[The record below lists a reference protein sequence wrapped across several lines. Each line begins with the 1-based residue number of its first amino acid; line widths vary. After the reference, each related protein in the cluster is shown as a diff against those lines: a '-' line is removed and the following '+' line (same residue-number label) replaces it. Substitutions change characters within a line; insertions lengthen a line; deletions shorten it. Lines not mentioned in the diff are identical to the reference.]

1 MDGCPRFCSKWALF
15 LFIPVFLG
23 TFLSCVSMATI
34 TFHGVGIKALSACVP
49 PRIVYNKD
57 LGYLIP
63 EEEIEKTINNIG
75 IEQRRIADDDV
86 TASDLCFKAAQ
97 QLMADNEIDPASID
111 VLLFMSQTPD
121 YRIPATSCL
130 LQERLGLS
138 KETLC
143 FDISLGCSGYL
154 FALSTAFAYA
164 SMQGVNRVLLLDGET
179 FSKIVNRRDKVDWP
193 LYGDAGTA
201 TLVEKGDFGDSTFIL
216 NTDGSGKD
224 VLKVH
229 AGMRNPITPDS
240 CVERE
245 REDGN
250 IRTDLEVFMDGM
262 DVFNFAISKVPRSIK
277 SLLQVS
283 ENSVEDVDYLVFH
296 QANRFMMDFFV
307 KKLKINPDKVPYCIH
322 KYGNTSS
329 ASVPLT
335 ISSELVGALDG
346 NKTVVLSAFGAGLS
360 WGAALLQMHDC
371 KVSPVVEY

>member
-1 MDGCPRFCSKWALF
+1 
-15 LFIPVFLG
+15 
-23 TFLSCVSMATI
+23 MAKI

-49 PRIVYNKD
+49 PEIVYNKD

-63 EEEIEKTINNIG
+63 EEEIEKTISNIG
-75 IEQRRIADDDV
+75 IEQRRIAAPDV
-86 TASDLCFKAAQ
+86 TASDLCFKAARR
-97 QLMADNEIDPASID
+97 LMEDNQIAPESID
-111 VLLFMSQTPD
+111 VLLFMSQTAD

-130 LQERLGLS
+130 LQQRLELPR
-138 KETLC
+138 ETLC

-164 SMQGVNRVLLLDGET
+164 SMPGINRVLLLDGET

-201 TLVEKGDFGDSTFIL
+201 TLIEKGDYGDSTFML
-216 NTDGSGKD
+216 YTDGSGENT
-224 VLKVH
+224 LKIH

-245 REDGN
+245 QEEGN
-250 IRTDLEVFMDGM
+250 IRSDLEVFMDGM
-262 DVFNFAISKVPRSIK
+262 DVFNFAISKVPKSIK
-277 SLLQVS
+277 LLLK
-283 ENSVEDVDYLVFH
+283 ETDKTIDDVDYLVFH

-307 KKLKINPDKVPYCIH
+307 KKLKISPDRVPYCIS

-335 ISSELVGALDG
+335 VSSELSGQLDG
-346 NKTVVLSAFGAGLS
+346 SHTVVMSAFGAGLS
-360 WGAALLQMHDC
+360 WGAAIMQMRDC
-371 KVSPVVEY
+371 KVSPVIEY

>member
-1 MDGCPRFCSKWALF
+1 
-15 LFIPVFLG
+15 
-23 TFLSCVSMATI
+23 MATI

>member
-1 MDGCPRFCSKWALF
+1 
-15 LFIPVFLG
+15 
-23 TFLSCVSMATI
+23 MAAI

-49 PRIVYNKD
+49 SGIVYNKD

-86 TASDLCFKAAQ
+86 MASDLCFKAAR
-97 QLMADNEIDPASID
+97 QLMTDNDIDPATID

-164 SMQGVNRVLLLDGET
+164 SMRGVNRVLLLDGET

-201 TLVEKGDFGDSTFIL
+201 TLVEKGDYGESTFML
-216 NTDGSGKD
+216 NTDGSGSEA
-224 VLKVH
+224 LKIH
-229 AGMRNPITPDS
+229 AGMRNPITPES

-277 SLLQVS
+277 SLLQLTGKTID
-283 ENSVEDVDYLVFH
+283 DVDYLVFH

-307 KKLKINPDKVPYCIH
+307 KKLKINPDRVPYCIH

-335 ISSELVGALDG
+335 ISSELVGALSED
-346 NKTVVLSAFGAGLS
+346 KTVVLSAFGAGLS
-360 WGAALLQMHDC
+360 WGAAILQMHDC
-371 KVSPVVEY
+371 NVSPVIEY

>member
-1 MDGCPRFCSKWALF
+1 
-15 LFIPVFLG
+15 
-23 TFLSCVSMATI
+23 MATI

-97 QLMADNEIDPASID
+97 QLMADNEIDPSTID

-130 LQERLGLS
+130 LQDRLGLS

-224 VLKVH
+224 VLKIH
-229 AGMRNPITPDS
+229 AGMRNPITADS

-245 REDGN
+245 REEGN

-277 SLLQVS
+277 SLLQFT
-283 ENSVEDVDYLVFH
+283 EKSVDDVDYLVFH

-307 KKLKINPDKVPYCIH
+307 KKLKISPEKVPYCIH

-346 NKTVVLSAFGAGLS
+346 DKTVVLSAFGAGLS
-360 WGAALLQMHDC
+360 WGAALMQMHDC
-371 KVSPVVEY
+371 KVSPVIEY

>member
-1 MDGCPRFCSKWALF
+1 
-15 LFIPVFLG
+15 
-23 TFLSCVSMATI
+23 MAKI
-34 TFHGVGIKALSACVP
+34 SFHGVGIRALSACVP
-49 PRIVYNKD
+49 ATVVHNKD

-75 IEQRRIADDDV
+75 IEERRIADDDV
-86 TASDLCFKAAQ
+86 MASDLCFKAAK
-97 QLMADNEIDPASID
+97 QLMEDNSIAPESID
-111 VLLFMSQTPD
+111 VLLFMSQTSD

-130 LQERLGLS
+130 LQHRLGLPN
-138 KETLC
+138 ETMC

-201 TLVEKGDFGDSTFIL
+201 TLVEKGDYGESTFML
-216 NTDGSGKD
+216 NTDGSGEE
-224 VLKVH
+224 VLKIH
-229 AGMRNPITPDS
+229 AGMRNPITADS

-277 SLLQVS
+277 ALLKETGKTVD
-283 ENSVEDVDYLVFH
+283 DVDYLVFH

-307 KKLKINPDKVPYCIH
+307 KKLKMDPARVPYCIH

-335 ISSELVGALDG
+335 IASELSGRLDG
-346 NKTVVLSAFGAGLS
+346 DHEVLLSAFGAGLS
-360 WGAALLQMHDC
+360 WGSALIQMRNC
-371 KVSPVVEY
+371 KVSPVIEY

>member
-1 MDGCPRFCSKWALF
+1 
-15 LFIPVFLG
+15 
-23 TFLSCVSMATI
+23 MAKL
-34 TFHGVGIKALSACVP
+34 TFHGVGIKAISACVP
-49 PRIVYNKD
+49 QQVVYNKD

-75 IEQRRIADDDV
+75 IVERRIAASDV

-97 QLMADNEIDPASID
+97 QLMTDNCIAPESID

-130 LQERLGLS
+130 LQERLGLPR
-138 KETLC
+138 ETMC

-164 SMQGVNRVLLLDGET
+164 SMEGVNRVLLLDGET

-201 TLVEKGDFGDSTFIL
+201 TLVEKGVFQPSTFML
-216 NTDGSGKD
+216 YTDGSGAD
-224 VLKVH
+224 TLKIH
-229 AGMRNPITPDS
+229 AGMRNPITPQS

-245 REDGN
+245 QEDGN
-250 IRTDLEVFMDGM
+250 IRSDLEVFMDGM
-262 DVFNFAISKVPRSIK
+262 DVFNFAISKVPKSIK
-277 SLLQVS
+277 ALLK
-283 ENSVEDVDYLVFH
+283 ETNDTIDDVDYLVFH

-307 KKLKINPDKVPYCIH
+307 KKLKISHDRVPYCIG
-322 KYGNTSS
+322 KYGNVSS

-335 ISSELVGALDG
+335 ISSELNGKLEGD
-346 NKTVVLSAFGAGLS
+346 NKVVLSAFGAGLS
-360 WGAALLQMHDC
+360 WGSAIMQMHHC
-371 KVSPVVEY
+371 HVSPVIEY

>member
-1 MDGCPRFCSKWALF
+1 
-15 LFIPVFLG
+15 
-23 TFLSCVSMATI
+23 MAKI

-49 PRIVYNKD
+49 PEVIYNKD

-75 IEQRRIADDDV
+75 IIERRIAAPDV
-86 TASDLCFKAAQ
+86 MASDLCYKAAQ
-97 QLMADNEIDPASID
+97 QLMADNDIAPESID

-130 LQERLGLS
+130 LQHRLGLPR
-138 KETLC
+138 ETMC

-164 SMQGVNRVLLLDGET
+164 SMEGINRVLLLDGET

-201 TLVEKGDFGDSTFIL
+201 TLIEKGDYGDSTFML
-216 NTDGSGKD
+216 YTDGSGED
-224 VLKVH
+224 TLKIY
-229 AGMRNPITPDS
+229 AGMRNPITPES

-245 REDGN
+245 QEDGN
-250 IRTDLEVFMDGM
+250 IRSDLEVYMDGM
-262 DVFNFAISKVPRSIK
+262 DVFNFAISKVPKSIK
-277 SLLQVS
+277 QLLK
-283 ENSVEDVDYLVFH
+283 ETEKSVDDVDYLIFH

-307 KKLKINPDKVPYCIH
+307 KKLKMDPDRVPYCIH

-335 ISSELVGALDG
+335 ISSELCGKLDG
-346 NKTVVLSAFGAGLS
+346 NHTMLMSGFGAGLS
-360 WGAALLQMHDC
+360 WGSALMSMHDC
-371 KVSPVVEY
+371 KVSPVIEY

>member
-1 MDGCPRFCSKWALF
+1 
-15 LFIPVFLG
+15 
-23 TFLSCVSMATI
+23 MATI
-34 TFHGVGIKALSACVP
+34 NFQGVGIKAMSACVP
-49 PRIVYNKD
+49 PGVVDNRD

-63 EEEIEKTINNIG
+63 EEEIGKTINNIG
-75 IEQRRIADDDV
+75 IEQRRIADADV
-86 TASDLCFKAAQ
+86 TASDLCYKAAR
-97 QLMADNEIDPASID
+97 QLMDDNGIDPASID

-130 LQERLGLS
+130 LQHRLGLPR
-138 KETLC
+138 ETMC

-154 FALSTAFAYA
+154 YALSTAFAYA
-164 SMQGVNRVLLLDGET
+164 SMQGINRVLLLDGET

-201 TLVEKGDFGDSTFIL
+201 TLVEKGDYGTSTFML
-216 NTDGSGKD
+216 NTDGSGED

-229 AGMRNPITPDS
+229 AGMRHPITADS

-250 IRTDLEVFMDGM
+250 IRTELEVFMDGM
-262 DVFNFAISKVPRSIK
+262 DVFNFAISKVPKSIK
-277 SLLQVS
+277 LLLQQT
-283 ENSVEDVDYLVFH
+283 NRTIDDVDYLVFH

-307 KKLKINPDKVPYCIH
+307 KKLKISPEHVPYCIG

-335 ISSELVGALDG
+335 IVSELAGKLDG
-346 NKTVVLSAFGAGLS
+346 EHTVVMSAFGAGLS
-360 WGAALLQMHDC
+360 WGSAMVAMRDC
-371 KVSPVVEY
+371 KISPVFDY

>member
-1 MDGCPRFCSKWALF
+1 
-15 LFIPVFLG
+15 
-23 TFLSCVSMATI
+23 MAKI

-49 PRIVYNKD
+49 PEVIYNKD

-75 IEQRRIADDDV
+75 IIERRIAAPDV
-86 TASDLCFKAAQ
+86 MASDLCYKAAQ
-97 QLMADNEIDPASID
+97 QLMADNDIAPDSID

-130 LQERLGLS
+130 LQHRLGLPR
-138 KETLC
+138 ETMC

-164 SMQGVNRVLLLDGET
+164 SMEGINRVLLLDGET

-201 TLVEKGDFGDSTFIL
+201 TLIEKGDYGDSTFML
-216 NTDGSGKD
+216 YTDGSGED
-224 VLKVH
+224 TLKIH
-229 AGMRNPITPDS
+229 AGMRNPITPES

-245 REDGN
+245 QEDGN
-250 IRTDLEVFMDGM
+250 IRSDLEVYMDGM
-262 DVFNFAISKVPRSIK
+262 DVFNFAISKVPKSIK
-277 SLLQVS
+277 QLLK
-283 ENSVEDVDYLVFH
+283 ETEKSVDDVDYLIFH

-307 KKLKINPDKVPYCIH
+307 KKLKMNPDRVPYCIH

-335 ISSELVGALDG
+335 ISSELCGKLDG
-346 NKTVVLSAFGAGLS
+346 NHTMLMSGFGAGLS
-360 WGAALLQMHDC
+360 WGSALMSMHDC
-371 KVSPVVEY
+371 KVSPVIEY

>member
-1 MDGCPRFCSKWALF
+1 
-15 LFIPVFLG
+15 
-23 TFLSCVSMATI
+23 MAKI

-49 PRIVYNKD
+49 PEVIYNKD

-75 IEQRRIADDDV
+75 IIERRIAAPDV
-86 TASDLCFKAAQ
+86 MASDLCYKAAQ
-97 QLMADNEIDPASID
+97 QLMADNDIAPESID

-130 LQERLGLS
+130 LQHRLGLPR
-138 KETLC
+138 ETMC

-164 SMQGVNRVLLLDGET
+164 SMEGINRVLLLDGET

-201 TLVEKGDFGDSTFIL
+201 TLIEKGDYGDSTFML
-216 NTDGSGKD
+216 YTDGSGED
-224 VLKVH
+224 TLKIH
-229 AGMRNPITPDS
+229 AGMRNPITPES

-245 REDGN
+245 QEDGN
-250 IRTDLEVFMDGM
+250 IRSDLEVYMDGM
-262 DVFNFAISKVPRSIK
+262 DVFNFAISKVPKSIK
-277 SLLQVS
+277 QLLK
-283 ENSVEDVDYLVFH
+283 EAEKSVDNVDYLIFH

-307 KKLKINPDKVPYCIH
+307 KKLKMDPDRVPYCIH

-335 ISSELVGALDG
+335 ISSELCGKLDG
-346 NKTVVLSAFGAGLS
+346 NHTMLMSGFGAGLS
-360 WGAALLQMHDC
+360 WGSALMSMHDC
-371 KVSPVVEY
+371 KVSPVIEY